1 MTATVKKPSRSPS
14 LIEVL
19 RYAMDQASGE
29 IFVALPGK
37 VVSYSPSKQTA
48 DIKPLL
54 KKDLVFD
61 DGTEEAEALPILPE
75 VPVVFPR
82 GGGYFLSFPLEA
94 GDNVL
99 LVFCDRSI
107 DSYSQSSGAVDI
119 DPIDL
124 RTHDIA
130 DAVAI
135 PGFFPNPRA
144 LRDPIGRG
152 AVLGKEGGTQ
162 VRARGDT
169 VEITTRGAEAA
180 AGGFVA
186 LSQKIDLLWLALT
199 VALDAWVAKQPPP
212 TPDGGVALAAA
223 LSAAIKLVPSYQAT
237 ASSNL
242 KAD

>member
-1 MTATVKKPSRSPS
+1 MTTTVKRPSRSPE

-19 RYAMDQASGE
+19 RTALDQASGE
-29 IFVALPGK
+29 LFVALPGK

-54 KKDLVFD
+54 KKGLVFD
-61 DGTEEAEALPILPE
+61 DGSEEAEALPILPE

-82 GGGYFLSFPLEA
+82 GGGYFLSFPLEI

-119 DPIDL
+119 DPVDL

-135 PGFFPNPRA
+135 PGFFPSPRT
-144 LRDPIGRG
+144 LRDQIGRS
-152 AVLGKEGGTQ
+152 AAFGKEAGTQ
-162 VRARGDT
+162 VRARGST
-169 VEITTRGAEAA
+169 VEITTGGADAA
-180 AGGFVA
+180 TGGFVA
-186 LSQKIDLLWLALT
+186 LANLVFQMWSVMDAVIRTKWVVVPKDGGAALK
-199 VALDAWVAKQPPP
+199 AAWIEAFPTPP
-212 TPDGGVALAAA
+212 T
-223 LSAAIKLVPSYQAT
+223 LVDF
-237 ASSNL
+237 ASTNL